1 MVLNYEKCHFMVESS
16 IVLGHVISG
25 KGIEVDSAKI
35 EIISTLPYLATMR
48 KVHSFLRH
56 IGFYRRFIQNFNHIA
71 QPLTNLVQHNTKF
84 IFNDNCKTPF
94 DHLKKCLTTIL
105 IIQPPDW
112 TLPFKLMC
120 DASNYAVG
128 AQSFSCNIICI
139 KDPGFSSG

>member
-94 DHLKKCLTTIL
+94 
-105 IIQPPDW
+105 
-112 TLPFKLMC
+112 
-120 DASNYAVG
+120 
-128 AQSFSCNIICI
+128 
-139 KDPGFSSG
+139 